1 MNAVAQNMT
10 DAAYSQLLALR
21 KGSTDA
27 RECVELT
34 VDSLMEEFQ
43 CSRRRAS
50 LLAIRAWHDLE
61 GAKQPNAYVDVSLT
75 TGNTVVVHDA
85 SGRTSIFSVQELLKL
100 RDQAAAIQ
108 IPA

>member
-1 MNAVAQNMT
+1 MNAVAQSMT

-27 RECVELT
+27 RECIDMT

-50 LLAIRAWHDLE
+50 LLAVRAWHDLE
-61 GAKQPNAYVDVSLT
+61 GKDQPRAFVDVSLT
-75 TGNTVVVHDA
+75 TGNTVVIHDQ
-85 SGRTSIFSVQELLKL
+85 SGRTSIFSVQELLQL

-108 IPA
+108 LPA

>member
-1 MNAVAQNMT
+1 MNAVAQSMT

-27 RECVELT
+27 RECIEMT
-34 VDSLMEEFQ
+34 VDSLMEEYQ

-50 LLAIRAWHDLE
+50 LLVIRAWHDLE
-61 GAKQPNAYVDVSLT
+61 GTKQPRAYVDVSLT
-75 TGNTVVVHDA
+75 TGNTVVVHDQ

-100 RDQAAAIQ
+100 RDQATAIQ
-108 IPA
+108 LPA